1 MIVFLTVL
9 VIALLLLTIFACSIV
24 FYLFT
29 WIMSLLADNSMLL
42 HEERGERLVSHD
54 QRINKVLNGSR
65 DLFYTVPITKEDKQ

>member
-1 MIVFLTVL
+1 MTVFLTVL

-29 WIMSLLADNSMLL
+29 WIMSLLAINSALL

-54 QRINKVLNGSR
+54 QRINKVLNDSR
-65 DLFYTVPITKEDKQ
+65 DLFFTVPINKEDNK

>member
-1 MIVFLTVL
+1 MTVFLTVL

-29 WIMSLLADNSMLL
+29 WIMSLLAINSALL

-65 DLFYTVPITKEDKQ
+65 DLFYTVPITKEDK

>member
-1 MIVFLTVL
+1 MTVFLTVL

-29 WIMSLLADNSMLL
+29 WIMSLLAINSALL

-65 DLFYTVPITKEDKQ
+65 DLFYTVPITKEDE

>member
-9 VIALLLLTIFACSIV
+9 VIALLLVAIFACGLAIK
-24 FYLFT
+24 LFVLILT
-29 WIMSLLADNSMLL
+29 LLADNSMLL

-65 DLFYTVPITKEDKQ
+65 DLFYTVPITKEDK

>member
-65 DLFYTVPITKEDKQ
+65 DLFYTVPITKEGKK

>member
-1 MIVFLTVL
+1 MTVFLTVS

-29 WIMSLLADNSMLL
+29 WIMSLLAINSALL
-42 HEERGERLVSHD
+42 HEEKGEQLVSHD

-65 DLFYTVPITKEDKQ
+65 DLFYTVPITKEDKE

>member
-1 MIVFLTVL
+1 MTVFLTVL

-29 WIMSLLADNSMLL
+29 WIMSLLAINSALL
-42 HEERGERLVSHD
+42 HEEKGERLVSHD

-65 DLFYTVPITKEDKQ
+65 DLFYTVPITKEDK

>member
-1 MIVFLTVL
+1 MTVFLTVL

-29 WIMSLLADNSMLL
+29 WIMSLLAINSALL

-65 DLFYTVPITKEDKQ
+65 DLFYTVPINKEDK

>member
-65 DLFYTVPITKEDKQ
+65 DLFYTVPITKEDKK